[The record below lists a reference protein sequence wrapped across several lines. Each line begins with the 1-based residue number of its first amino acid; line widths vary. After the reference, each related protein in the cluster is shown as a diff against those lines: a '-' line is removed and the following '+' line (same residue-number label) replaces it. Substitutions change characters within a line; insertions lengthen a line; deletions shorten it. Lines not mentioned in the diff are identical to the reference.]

1 MMLCLLSALYQDSS
15 DTHLSL
21 GSLDKGV
28 VHQGFPAQ
36 GYTFSLL
43 ISKCVGRDYG
53 TMQYP
58 VTHHV
63 FCYQFQH
70 LLINFTY

>member
-1 MMLCLLSALYQDSS
+1 MYCLRDALYQESES
-15 DTHLSL
+15 DTHLLL

-28 VHQGFPAQ
+28 IHQRFPMQ

-53 TMQYP
+53 TMS
-58 VTHHV
+58 VSITHHA
-63 FCYQFQH
+63 FCYRF
-70 LLINFTY
+70 